1 MTDKAGKLFFITGV
15 SSGLGRAL
23 AIAALAEGN
32 RVVGTL
38 RNEAARANFD
48 RLSPGRS
55 FGRLLDLTDSTA
67 IAPLVAEIEADIGPI
82 DVLVN
87 NAGYGHEGTVEES
100 TLDDLR
106 RQLEVNF
113 FGAVAVI
120 QAVLPYMRRRRAGHI
135 VNITSM
141 SGLTTFPGMAFYH
154 GSKFALEGLSE
165 SLGKEVKSFGIAV
178 TAVEPGPFRT
188 DWAGRSMVR
197 AVRKIAD
204 YDRLFEPLRAQRRE
218 FSGRQPGDPAKAAQ
232 AILALLR
239 SDKPPAHLVL
249 GPDAVRAVREKLGA
263 MQSEIAAWEPVSLST
278 NFG

>member
-1 MTDKAGKLFFITGV
+1 MTQNSAKLFFITGV

-23 AIAALAEGN
+23 AKAVLADGH
-32 RVVGTL
+32 RIVGTL
-38 RNEAARANFD
+38 RTEAARAEFD
-48 RLSPGRS
+48 HISPGRS
-55 FGRLLDLTDSTA
+55 FGRVLDVTDTAA

-82 DVLVN
+82 DVVVN

-100 TLDDLR
+100 TLEDLR
-106 RQLEVNF
+106 RQLDVNF
-113 FGAVAVI
+113 FGAVALI
-120 QAVLPYMRRRRAGHI
+120 QAVLPYMRHRRSGHI

-154 GSKFALEGLSE
+154 GSKFALEGLTE

-197 AVRKIAD
+197 ADRKIAD

-218 FSGRQPGDPAKAAQ
+218 FSGKQPGDPAKAAQ
-232 AILALLR
+232 AILALVK

-249 GPDAVRAVREKLGA
+249 GPDAVRAVREKLTM

>member
-1 MTDKAGKLFFITGV
+1 MTPRAAKIFFITGV

-23 AIAALAEGN
+23 AAAALADGN
-32 RVVGTL
+32 RVVGTV
-38 RNEAARANFD
+38 RTETARVEFD
-48 RLSPGRS
+48 RLSPSRS
-55 FGRLLDLTDSTA
+55 FGRLLDVTDTAA
-67 IAPLVAEIEADIGPI
+67 IAPLVAEIETDIGPI

-120 QAVLPYMRRRRAGHI
+120 QAVLPYMRRRRSGHI

-197 AVRKIAD
+197 AERKIAD
-204 YDRLFEPLRAQRRE
+204 YDLVFGPLRAQRRE
-218 FSGRQPGDPAKAAQ
+218 FSGKQPGDPSKAAQ
-232 AILALLR
+232 AILSLVN

-249 GPDAVRAVREKLGA
+249 GPDAVRAVREKLSA
-263 MQSEIAAWEPVSLST
+263 MQSEITAWEPTSLST